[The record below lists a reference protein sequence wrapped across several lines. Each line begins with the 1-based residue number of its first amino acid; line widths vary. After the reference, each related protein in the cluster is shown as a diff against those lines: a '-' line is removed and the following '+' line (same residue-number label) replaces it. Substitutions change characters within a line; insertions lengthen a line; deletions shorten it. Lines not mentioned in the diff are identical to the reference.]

1 MRLLLLLLSVGLM
14 SCKPGSWS
22 EEKSFPNTIWA
33 YSDSLM
39 IEPEISDTSSLQQT
53 WLELTV
59 SENYPFRNFFIREV
73 ITTPSDSSFVRIQE
87 FELMKEDGSWSQ
99 KPGWFGAL
107 TFKFPLL
114 SGIKFRE
121 KGTWKISCKQY
132 MRTDSLE
139 GVESVKWVLK

>member
-1 MRLLLLLLSVGLM
+1 MRLILLLLSVGLM

-22 EEKSFPNTIWA
+22 EKKSFPNTIWA
-33 YSDSLM
+33 YSDSLI

-53 WLELTV
+53 WLELTINE
-59 SENYPFRNFFIREV
+59 SYPFRNFYIREV

-99 KPGWFGAL
+99 KPGWFGNVS
-107 TFKFPLL
+107 FKFPLL
-114 SGIKFRE
+114 SGFKFQE
-121 KGTWKISCKQY
+121 KGIWKISCKQY

-139 GVESVKWVLK
+139 GVESVKWELK